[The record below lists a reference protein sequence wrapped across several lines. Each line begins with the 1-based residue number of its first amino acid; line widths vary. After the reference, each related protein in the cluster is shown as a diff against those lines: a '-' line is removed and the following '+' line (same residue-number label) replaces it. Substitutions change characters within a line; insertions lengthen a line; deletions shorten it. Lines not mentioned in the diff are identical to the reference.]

1 MDKISI
7 SLKSTLQVDGMNINL
22 KFLFRFKGGFKKD
35 IPIEVRKNKYKL
47 NEHLIRIRS
56 AQNHVVLSQAIAAI
70 AS

>member
-1 MDKISI
+1 M
-7 SLKSTLQVDGMNINL
+7 QVAGMNINL
-22 KFLFRFKGGFKKD
+22 KFSFRFKGGFKKD

-70 AS
+70 VL

>member
-1 MDKISI
+1 MDEI
-7 SLKSTLQVDGMNINL
+7 SLSL
-22 KFLFRFKGGFKKD
+22 KMQIDENKYWLEIFFRFEGGFKKD